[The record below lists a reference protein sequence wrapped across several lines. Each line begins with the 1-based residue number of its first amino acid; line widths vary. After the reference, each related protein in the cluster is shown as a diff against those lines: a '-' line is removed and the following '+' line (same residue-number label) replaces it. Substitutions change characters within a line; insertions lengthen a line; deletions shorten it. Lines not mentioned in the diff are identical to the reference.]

1 MSIIK
6 YREIKAKIK
15 CVEFERKEIIIMMN
29 TMTTPRF
36 EITVN
41 PEIMDV
47 KWGDVVFVDFTD
59 NSRDSEQS
67 GIRPA
72 IIIQNDKGNEHS
84 PTTIVASI
92 TSQEKRYL
100 PTHVV
105 VKPYQSGLNKVSTI
119 LMEQVRTID
128 KSRILS
134 KVGHIET
141 DWLKEKIKKSLTI
154 SFGVV

>member
-1 MSIIK
+1 MI
-6 YREIKAKIK
+6 
-15 CVEFERKEIIIMMN
+15 N
-29 TMTTPRF
+29 TITTPRF

>member
-1 MSIIK
+1 M
-6 YREIKAKIK
+6 
-15 CVEFERKEIIIMMN
+15 
-29 TMTTPRF
+29 
-36 EITVN
+36 
-41 PEIMDV
+41 
-47 KWGDVVFVDFTD
+47 DFTD
-59 NSRDSEQS
+59 NSRDPEQS

-92 TSQEKRYL
+92 TSQDKRYL

-141 DWLKEKIKKSLTI
+141 DWLKEKIKKSLTM

>member
-1 MSIIK
+1 MT
-6 YREIKAKIK
+6 
-15 CVEFERKEIIIMMN
+15 N
-29 TMTTPRF
+29 TITTPRF

-134 KVGHIET
+134 KVGHIEP

>member
-1 MSIIK
+1 MTSTMERPRI
-6 YREIKAKIK
+6 EIKI
-15 CVEFERKEIIIMMN
+15 
-29 TMTTPRF
+29 
-36 EITVN
+36 N
-41 PEIMDV
+41 PDVMDI

-100 PTHVV
+100 PTHVI

>member
-1 MSIIK
+1 MT
-6 YREIKAKIK
+6 
-15 CVEFERKEIIIMMN
+15 N

-47 KWGDVVFVDFTD
+47 KWGDVVYVDFTD

-92 TSQEKRYL
+92 TSQDKRYL
-100 PTHVV
+100 STHVV

>member
-1 MSIIK
+1 
-6 YREIKAKIK
+6 
-15 CVEFERKEIIIMMN
+15 MMN
-29 TMTTPRF
+29 RATGPACT
-36 EITVN
+36 IKVK
-41 PEIMDV
+41 PELMDI

-67 GIRPA
+67 RIRPA

-100 PTHVV
+100 PTHVI

-119 LMEQVRTID
+119 LMEQIRTID
-128 KSRILS
+128 KSRIIS

-154 SFGVV
+154 SLNMV

>member
-1 MSIIK
+1 MTSTMERPRI
-6 YREIKAKIK
+6 EIKI
-15 CVEFERKEIIIMMN
+15 
-29 TMTTPRF
+29 
-36 EITVN
+36 N
-41 PEIMDV
+41 PDVMDI

-72 IIIQNDKGNEHS
+72 IIIQNDKGNEYS

-92 TSQEKRYL
+92 TSQDKRYL

>member
-1 MSIIK
+1 
-6 YREIKAKIK
+6 
-15 CVEFERKEIIIMMN
+15 MMN
-29 TMTTPRF
+29 TATRPTF
-36 EITVN
+36 TIKVN
-41 PEIMDV
+41 PELMDI

-128 KSRILS
+128 KR
-134 KVGHIET
+134 
-141 DWLKEKIKKSLTI
+141 TI
-154 SFGVV
+154 SLSSDTYKK

>member
-1 MSIIK
+1 MTSTMERPRI
-6 YREIKAKIK
+6 EIKI
-15 CVEFERKEIIIMMN
+15 
-29 TMTTPRF
+29 
-36 EITVN
+36 N
-41 PEIMDV
+41 PDVMDI

-154 SFGVV
+154 SFGMV

>member
-1 MSIIK
+1 MT
-6 YREIKAKIK
+6 
-15 CVEFERKEIIIMMN
+15 N
-29 TMTTPRF
+29 TITTPRF

-41 PEIMDV
+41 PEIMDI

-67 GIRPA
+67 DIRPA

-134 KVGHIET
+134 KVGHIEP

>member
-1 MSIIK
+1 MTNTMERPRI
-6 YREIKAKIK
+6 EIKI
-15 CVEFERKEIIIMMN
+15 
-29 TMTTPRF
+29 
-36 EITVN
+36 N
-41 PEIMDV
+41 PDVMDI
-47 KWGDVVFVDFTD
+47 KWGDVVFVDFSD

-154 SFGVV
+154 SLNMV

>member
-1 MSIIK
+1 MISTMERPRI
-6 YREIKAKIK
+6 EIKI
-15 CVEFERKEIIIMMN
+15 
-29 TMTTPRF
+29 
-36 EITVN
+36 N
-41 PEIMDV
+41 PDVMDI

-92 TSQEKRYL
+92 TSQDKRYL

>member
-1 MSIIK
+1 MT
-6 YREIKAKIK
+6 
-15 CVEFERKEIIIMMN
+15 N
-29 TMTTPRF
+29 TMTSPTF
-36 EITVN
+36 TINVN
-41 PEIMDV
+41 SELMDI

-59 NSRDSEQS
+59 NARDSEQS

>member
-1 MSIIK
+1 MTSTMERPSI
-6 YREIKAKIK
+6 EIKINHD
-15 CVEFERKEIIIMMN
+15 V
-29 TMTTPRF
+29 
-36 EITVN
+36 
-41 PEIMDV
+41 MDI

-92 TSQEKRYL
+92 TSQDKRYL

-141 DWLKEKIKKSLTI
+141 EWKKEKIKKSLTI
-154 SFGVV
+154 SLNML